1 MSDYSKPLNEVMLEV
16 LKRTYGGNTTFT
28 TRDVKE
34 ALRSEF
40 NAKGFTEEVVK
51 AKLLQIGAMC
61 NYLIKTEELRR
72 VSRGCYELVNPT
84 KTTTT
89 TTTTTTESEEVSMT
103 MGLPTAIQDAFK
115 AEIAKQIQAT
125 REEVEAEMRALQE
138 KVSSSEQAA
147 LKAEQE
153 ANRLRGLARPELQE
167 AVETVSVTPEDGCG
181 VFKPTPS
188 PSYYLNDSATKMFNV
203 AYQASRTTPQN
214 IKLAGPHGVGKTEM
228 AIQFAARHEMPILI
242 MDCANVREARDWF
255 GYKTVEDGD
264 VIWKQSQFDKT
275 VSEGNHVILLD
286 EINRTSPNVLNTL
299 LPLLDGR
306 RFTYVEEKGG
316 IIEVGPGTV
325 FFCTMNEGAGYTGTN
340 FMDLALNDRF
350 TRVMEL
356 DYLPEDKE
364 VEVLVKRTAISKTH
378 ARNLVDIANK
388 VRAKAK
394 GLSATFSS
402 SISTRQL
409 LGASLDFQISGP
421 KSLEY
426 TLANHFSRDGGDS
439 SERSAVYQLI
449 QGKYGDGFAA

>member
-1 MSDYSKPLNEVMLEV
+1 MTRSIFEKSAYEALYEGLASKYPGNEFTSYEAVSVMDTLLASKKVPSTRRSVV
-16 LKRTYGGNTTFT
+16 LKSVGVNLSYL
-28 TRDVKE
+28 VK
-34 ALRSEF
+34 
-40 NAKGFTEEVVK
+40 KG
-51 AKLLQIGAMC
+51 
-61 NYLIKTEELRR
+61 LIKRVRR
-72 VSRGCYELVNPT
+72 GTYTLSSST
-84 KTTTT
+84 KTKVKSSGSTIKRVR
-89 TTTTTTESEEVSMT
+89 SGV
-103 MGLPTAIQDAFK
+103 
-115 AEIAKQIQAT
+115 
-125 REEVEAEMRALQE
+125 AL
-138 KVSSSEQAA
+138 SSST
-147 LKAEQE
+147 KTKVKSSGSTKVKKSV
-153 ANRLRGLARPELQE
+153 LRKPSKYAPKNISG
-167 AVETVSVTPEDGCG
+167 G
-181 VFKPTPS
+181 VFAPQPDDT
-188 PSYYLNDSATKMFNV
+188 YHLNQNQESFFYTI
-203 AYQASRTTPQN
+203 YEASRTTPQN